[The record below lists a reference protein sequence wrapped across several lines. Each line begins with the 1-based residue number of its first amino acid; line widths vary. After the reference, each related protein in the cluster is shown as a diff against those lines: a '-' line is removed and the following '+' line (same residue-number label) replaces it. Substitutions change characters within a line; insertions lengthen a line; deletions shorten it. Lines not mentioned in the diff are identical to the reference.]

1 MPLNLL
7 KNLMKYN
14 LFNLIVLISIAL
26 QKTKIPNTFVMFAT
40 NGFLE
45 FSITTNVRDVITLL
59 AVFAALKSQTGTS
72 TKHIASA

>member
-1 MPLNLL
+1 MPLNLF
-7 KNLMKYN
+7 KNVMKYN
-14 LFNLIVLISIAL
+14 SLNLIELILIAL
-26 QKTKIPNTFVMFAT
+26 QKTKISNTFVMFAT